1 MFVFSLPL
9 GDDAG
14 PVTPSAAS
22 KSKSRKET
30 LAALAAARK
39 EKGSVSSRKRKER
52 NRSTQARRRGGK
64 DWRKN
69 VNEIAADDNTDN
81 DRFVGYVFGGQL
93 FYAIVVSASLPVMA
107 KEAPVC

>member
-1 MFVFSLPL
+1 MFVFSPPL

-14 PVTPSAAS
+14 SVTPSAAS

-52 NRSTQARRRGGK
+52 NRSTQARRRGEK

-81 DRFVGYVFGGQL
+81 ENERFVGYFFWSAIYFMQL
-93 FYAIVVSASLPVMA
+93 WYQPVYL
-107 KEAPVC
+107 